1 MDSNN
6 SMFNSLPPPHCKLS
20 FSLYQKDKFEIQV
33 NLARYEEEEEDP
45 LIVLVEAVR
54 PTFQRLINKLS
65 AFSLRQ
71 TVLSVLS
78 HSTQKINLKSKLI

>member
-6 SMFNSLPPPHCKLS
+6 SLFNSLPPPRTANCS
-20 FSLYQKDKFEIQV
+20 FSLYPKDKFEIQV

-65 AFSLRQ
+65 AFSLRL
-71 TVLSVLS
+71 TSSARVGRPSRD
-78 HSTQKINLKSKLI
+78 